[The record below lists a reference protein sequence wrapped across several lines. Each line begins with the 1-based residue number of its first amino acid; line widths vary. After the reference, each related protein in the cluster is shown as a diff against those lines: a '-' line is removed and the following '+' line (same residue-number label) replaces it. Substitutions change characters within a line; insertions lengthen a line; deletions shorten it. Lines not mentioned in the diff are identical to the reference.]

1 MSKLARRRTRERSP
15 LPQRA
20 QVQARF
26 AQAALT
32 WERLAPA
39 LWPSLGLAGVYAVGS
54 LLDAGALIGPIW
66 RGAAPLLLVAAVGTA
81 VYGLRGFRFPT
92 RSDALRRLE
101 RDSELPHRP
110 LTTAADRLAPNADA
124 VTEALWREHRRRIE
138 GRGSDARAQ
147 GPNAAFARRDPFA
160 LRIGLGVALVA
171 ALAVAGPEWDE
182 RLLRFGAP
190 LGGHAARTAAVD
202 AWITP
207 PDYVQQPPI
216 YLTAEGRPTVNDIT
230 AVAGSKLSLRVTGAS
245 RPPRFEARPDQGDVE
260 KTVFESIADNV
271 HALERAL
278 EKSGDYDIRIGA
290 RRIRWRIEA
299 TPDTAP
305 MIAFTDSPK
314 KGEDN
319 ALEVS
324 YRARDDFGVTDV
336 KLHARLADAPNAAD
350 AVLEAELPLADGDAR
365 RLDGAVS
372 TDLRSHPWA
381 GLEVSAT
388 LIARDA
394 AGQEGRSA
402 TIRFRLPERAF
413 QDPLARAAV
422 ERRREL
428 SRDPTALGESVRI
441 LEALAILPDRYFDYD
456 AAAYLGLRA
465 ARHALAGHAAAVDGP
480 AAPDPQKSSPLSAA
494 ADPVQAERRLQ
505 AVMEN
510 AERVA
515 RAQSILWGLALHVER
530 GGLAAAERAL
540 RQAQQALMEAL
551 AQGASEEEIAE
562 RMSDL
567 RDAVRNYLQALAAD
581 AARRLAE
588 QGGQAAPAGEGMQI
602 GGADLEAL
610 LDALQELAQTGSTEA
625 AQALLSQLQQ
635 MLSNLQ
641 ITFGAGGEGDL
652 SEFSPFGDA
661 LEQLSDIIGR
671 QRQFLDETFR
681 GGGGRSDDDL
691 ASRQG
696 ELGDALNELRD
707 AFGGSRD
714 PRAGEELENAE
725 EAMRRAED
733 ALRDGRLNEAL
744 QEQTQAIERLRDGA
758 ERLAQEESRI
768 LAERAGRD
776 GEALER
782 GDGSFDPLG
791 RPAGGGL
798 GGSGGVQVPGEA
810 ERQRAREI
818 LEELKAR
825 AADASRSEAER
836 DYIRRLLDLF

>member
-1 MSKLARRRTRERSP
+1 MAKLAHKRARDRSP
-15 LPQRA
+15 LPRRARA
-20 QVQARF
+20 QARL
-26 AQAALT
+26 AQAALI

-39 LWPSLGLAGVYAVGS
+39 LWPSLGFIGLYAVGS
-54 LLDAGALIGPIW
+54 LLDAGALIGLFW
-66 RGAAPLLLVAAVGTA
+66 RLAAPLLLLAALA
-81 VYGLRGFRFPT
+81 SAIYGMRAFRAPKL
-92 RSDALRRLE
+92 SDALRRLE
-101 RDSELPHRP
+101 RDSQLPHRP
-110 LTTAADRLAPNADA
+110 LTTAADRMAPGADA
-124 VTEALWREHRRRIE
+124 ITEALWREHRRRIE
-138 GRGSDARAQ
+138 GKGGDAQAK
-147 GPNAAFARRDPFA
+147 GPMAAFARRDPFA

-171 ALAVAGPEWDE
+171 AFAVAGPDWDE

-190 LGGHAARTAAVD
+190 LGAHAARTATID

-207 PDYVQQPPI
+207 PDYVQEPPI
-216 YLTAEGRPTVNDIT
+216 YLTAEGRPTVQDVT
-230 AVAGSKLSLRVTGAS
+230 AVAGSRLSLRVTGAS
-245 RPPRFEARPDQGDVE
+245 RPPRLEKRPDEGDTE
-260 KTVFESIADNV
+260 KTPFGSIADSV
-271 HALERAL
+271 HTLEHVL
-278 EKSGDYDIRIGA
+278 EECGDYDVRIGA
-290 RRIRWRIEA
+290 RRIRWRIQA
-299 TPDTAP
+299 ISDSAP
-305 MIAFTDSPK
+305 IIAFTGSPK
-314 KGEDN
+314 KADDG
-319 ALEVS
+319 ALEIS
-324 YRARDDFGVTDV
+324 YRARDDFGVRSV
-336 KLHARLADAPNAAD
+336 KLSARLVDAPHAED
-350 AVLEAELPLADGDAR
+350 AVLEMDLPLADGDAR
-365 RLDGAVS
+365 SLDGTVA
-372 TDLRSHPWA
+372 TDLHAHPWA

-394 AGQEGRSA
+394 LDQEGRSA
-402 TIRFRLPERAF
+402 TLRFRLPERAF

-428 SRDPTALGESVRI
+428 SRDPTAIGESIRI
-441 LEALAILPDRYFDYD
+441 LEALAILPNRYFDYD
-456 AAAYLGLRA
+456 SAAYLGLRA
-465 ARHALAGHAAAVDGP
+465 ARHALEGHHAATDAPKP
-480 AAPDPQKSSPLSAA
+480 ADLQGSSPLSAA

-505 AVMEN
+505 TAMDD
-510 AERVA
+510 ADRID
-515 RAQSILWGLALHVER
+515 RAQGILWGLALHVER

-540 RQAQQALMEAL
+540 QQAQQALMEAL

-588 QGGQAAPAGEGMQI
+588 QGGQAAPVGEGMQI

-610 LDALQELAQTGSTEA
+610 LDALQELAQTGSTQA

-714 PRAGEELENAE
+714 PRAGEELESAE

-758 ERLAQEESRI
+758 ERLAQEEARI

-798 GGSGGVQVPGEA
+798 GGSGGVRVPGEA
-810 ERQRAREI
+810 ERQRARDI
-818 LEELKAR
+818 LDELKAR
-825 AADASRSEAER
+825 AADASRPEAER